1 MAASVLPEFAIPHV
15 SATGFSV
22 IRRSGLLSA
31 FDQSKISIAITK
43 AFIAVEGTGA
53 TSSRRIHD
61 AVEALTCQI
70 VEALSGRADQA
81 RALHIE
87 DIQDQVELAL
97 MRSGEHKVARAYV
110 LYRAERAQQRRSLQ
124 PAGAQAPTLQV
135 LLADGQ
141 LQPLDEQRLTREINL
156 ACAGLDGV
164 SPQRS

>member
-1 MAASVLPEFAIPHV
+1 MAASIFPELETAPV
-15 SATGFSV
+15 SATGFHV

-31 FDQSKISIAITK
+31 FDASKISIAITK

-61 AVEALTCQI
+61 SVEALTQQI

-110 LYRAERAQQRRSLQ
+110 LYREE
-124 PAGAQAPTLQV
+124 GAQDRRERNEQAAGISHPRLHV
-135 LLADGQ
+135 RLEDGQ
-141 LQPLDEQRLTREINL
+141 LEPLDEQQLRRDISD
-156 ACAGLDGV
+156 ACSGFDGV
-164 SPQRS
+164 